1 MDELTMKLDKM
12 INNDSN
18 CNEVNN
24 MPKAK
29 SSNDIW
35 EDIINGLVLET
46 EPPSKYIKDAIVVT
60 KTGSSYKLSAN
71 DFVNLVAREKSIPP
85 EQSEI
90 QHCSVSIDFTRI
102 KRDVNKWSSELI
114 NLIESKIKPV
124 NLGKKKPTKTK
135 TKTKS
140 KTIAKRITSK
150 KKPKI
155 D

>member
-1 MDELTMKLDKM
+1 M
-12 INNDSN
+12 INTDSN
-18 CNEVNN
+18 CKEVND

-35 EDIINGLVLET
+35 EDIINSLVLET

-60 KTGSSYKLSAN
+60 KSGSSYKLSAT
-71 DFVNLVAREKSIPP
+71 DFVEFVAREKSIPP

-102 KRDVNKWSSELI
+102 KRDVNKWSLDLI
-114 NLIESKIKPV
+114 NQIESKIPPI
-124 NLGKKKPTKTK
+124 NLGKKKVTSKV
-135 TKTKS
+135 KS
-140 KTIAKRITSK
+140 KT
-150 KKPKI
+150 KKPLQKTVTRKKRKI